1 MTIRFPYDGGG
12 LSRTWSGRDTMNR
25 SVGLRVAH
33 DVALNFFFGAGGEPC
48 PELMGRLQGSE
59 IDGDAIVAPA
69 ERVKTN
75 TEHVVP
81 ITTALA
87 GLLGE
92 GDGFRSLPMA
102 RLRRRTSASASTRC
116 GSRRTTGVRSPRAT
130 RPTTLPRSPGC
141 VKTLE
146 AVAGAQ
152 QQNRR
157 SQQNIRYA

>member
-1 MTIRFPYDGGG
+1 
-12 LSRTWSGRDTMNR
+12 MNR

-48 PELMGRLQGSE
+48 PELMGRLQSSE

-102 RLRRRTSASASTRC
+102 RLRRRTSASASTRVDRGGQL
-116 GSRRTTGVRSPRAT
+116 GSGRRERRDQQLCLAHQ
-130 RPTTLPRSPGC
+130 
-141 VKTLE
+141 
-146 AVAGAQ
+146 AV
-152 QQNRR
+152 
-157 SQQNIRYA
+157 